1 MKIKLLLVCAVLAV
15 ACVAIVVVKVRTQ
28 PVHKPPKLD
37 PDRAALA
44 YTTAPLDALYRAPE
58 GKTPCE
64 SAYNAYKAEQDTSKQ
79 HGVKSHFTK
88 LADRATFLT
97 RCDAL
102 PKAAQPCM
110 IPRYRADHVAECD
123 KLRPSPEALS
133 GLIEVRPQDPVPV
146 PPSVP
151 NPPPVSMPQ

>member
-1 MKIKLLLVCAVLAV
+1 VVLAAGGAAV
-15 ACVAIVVVKVRTQ
+15 AVVGLKRR

-44 YTTAPLDALYRAPE
+44 YTTAPLDALYHGPE

-64 SAYNAYKAEQDTSKQ
+64 TAYNAYKAEQDTSKQ
-79 HGVKSHFTK
+79 HGVPSHFTK
-88 LADRATFLT
+88 LADRATFLA

-110 IPRYRADHVAECD
+110 IPRYRADHVEACD
-123 KLRPSPEALS
+123 KLRPSPEALA

-151 NPPPVSMPQ
+151 NPPPASMPQ